1 MLRVSWSLSSSLLLW
16 FSRLESHASSSKPQI
31 SDSKPPTRSLRGGE
45 RQTKQ
50 AKSNFNDATT
60 PFQWEVF
67 IKMHLPG
74 DRLKGDGTS
83 NAFLP
88 SEHLVWRKFPLEE
101 FTLKHSNRSISF
113 ISISLEVFPSEA
125 FPVKKIPFKAFYS
138 KNSPSNEICTS
149 FFGCFKESFI
159 YIQVGRSFRQS
170 ATLPAAA

>member
-1 MLRVSWSLSSSLLLW
+1 MLLVWCLESRGLSLLVYC
-16 FSRLESHASSSKPQI
+16 FDSHALNLMPQVPGLK
-31 SDSKPPTRSLRGGE
+31 SQTPSLRLVVSEAE
-45 RQTKQ
+45 RGKPNKQ
-50 AKSNFNDATT
+50 RAISMMQRRLFNEK
-60 PFQWEVF
+60 FF

-74 DRLKGDGTS
+74 DRLKGDGTL

-149 FFGCFKESFI
+149 LAVLKKVLFTFK
-159 YIQVGRSFRQS
+159 
-170 ATLPAAA
+170 